1 MLSTKQHILLVN
13 GNSSQS
19 VTDRLFGLA
28 AAAAPELEFRPCTP
42 QGGPA
47 YVSTPADVVLASEK
61 VVETIALAAG
71 DDEPDGCIIACF
83 GEPGLLEARRR
94 FHFPIVG
101 MAEASMLTAMQLGG
115 NFAMV
120 TLGEH
125 WPAMLHD
132 LVKVYGVQDRCI
144 GIDLIEGTP
153 FDLMANPQRAAES
166 VSAAAKKCGSQIVI
180 IGGAALTGLASAIGP
195 LPGIELIDCLQAS
208 ISQIIALTAYRRM
221 AAMARSLSK

>member
-1 MLSTKQHILLVN
+1 MIRTKLHILLVN

-19 VTDRLFGLA
+19 VTDRLVGLA
-28 AAAAPELEFRPCTP
+28 AAAAPQLEFRPLTP
-42 QGGPA
+42 KGGPP
-47 YVSTPADVVLASEK
+47 YVSTPADYAMATDK
-61 VVETIALAAG
+61 VVETITLAARE
-71 DDEPDGCIIACF
+71 DEPDGCIIACF

-115 NFAMV
+115 KFAMV

-144 GIDLIEGTP
+144 GIEIIEGTP
-153 FDLMANPQRAAES
+153 FELMANPQHAAES
-166 VSAAAKKCGSQIVI
+166 VIATATNCGAQTVI

-195 LPGIELIDCLQAS
+195 LPGIQLIDCLQAS
-208 ISQIIALTAYRRM
+208 IAQVVALTAYRRM
-221 AAMARSLSK
+221 AAIQTPKR